1 MAVVMRGKDGRRPG
15 KSAPVVK
22 GRRRPPRKR
31 ATKDVASLSEGAV
44 AAASSGVPDHPAV
57 MLEEGSALL
66 AAHRWEEADLL
77 AAELTR
83 RFPDDQGVSEFFAN
97 VVTCEAQTLAGQPRY
112 LDWLGHAQRRW
123 AVVRDRFPNSAA
135 AWIMGGYLHLLATE
149 YDKAEALFV
158 IAMER
163 FPGEP
168 DGFGLFGRVATLR
181 NDWTEA
187 GRRWGLA
194 RERFPQDP
202 GIMAGEREYLIR
214 AASAVPK
221 EHPVPL
227 G

>member
-1 MAVVMRGKDGRRPG
+1 
-15 KSAPVVK
+15 
-22 GRRRPPRKR
+22 
-31 ATKDVASLSEGAV
+31 
-44 AAASSGVPDHPAV
+44 
-57 MLEEGSALL
+57 
-66 AAHRWEEADLL
+66 
-77 AAELTR
+77 
-83 RFPDDQGVSEFFAN
+83 
-97 VVTCEAQTLAGQPRY
+97 
-112 LDWLGHAQRRW
+112 
-123 AVVRDRFPNSAA
+123 
-135 AWIMGGYLHLLATE
+135 
-149 YDKAEALFV
+149 V

-221 EHPVPL
+221 EHPVPSL
-227 G
+227 SQVMLPSGLCAGDRPAAAPAIDAAMRPTGRER